1 MPFFLHKM
9 LSMMRR
15 FCLPL
20 LALILSACAGPTGA
34 PPAAAPPPAAA
45 LATPDRDPRL
55 NATLY
60 LQVSEELRRLSAQS
74 YALATLRLPA
84 ALADPGSAALEQADG
99 GSGKPPAVIFDVDET
114 VLDNSPQQA
123 RAILSGRLEFDRA
136 AWDAWVGERAA
147 KAMPGAVDF
156 VAALRQQNIRV
167 VFITN
172 RECRPRPTAP
182 GDVCPQHADT
192 LVNLESAGFGAVAP
206 ADLLLK
212 GQNGWPSDKA
222 SRRETVARTH
232 RIIMSV
238 GDQITDMLSLRRD
251 QGPDERQRIAA
262 THADLWNRR
271 WIIIPNSSYGY
282 WLDTLPAPASSALRT
297 R

>member
-1 MPFFLHKM
+1 
-9 LSMMRR
+9 MMRR

-20 LALILSACAGPTGA
+20 LALILSACAGPPSAPPVVA
-34 PPAAAPPPAAA
+34 PPAAAQ
-45 LATPDRDPRL
+45 ATPDRDPRL

-60 LQVSEELRRLSAQS
+60 MQVSEELRRLSAQS
-74 YALATLRLPA
+74 YALATLRLPT

-99 GSGKPPAVIFDVDET
+99 GAGKPPAVIFDVDET
-114 VLDNSPQQA
+114 VLDNSPHQA
-123 RAILSGRLEFDRA
+123 RAILSGRLDFDLA
-136 AWDAWVGERAA
+136 AWDQWVSERAA
-147 KAMPGAVDF
+147 GAMPGAVDF
-156 VAALRQQNIRV
+156 VTRLRQQNIRV

-182 GDVCPQHADT
+182 GDACPQHADT
-192 LVNLESAGFGAVAP
+192 LANLESAGFGVMAP

-238 GDQITDMLSLRRD
+238 GDQVTDMMSLRRD
-251 QGPDERQRIAA
+251 QGPAERQRIAA
-262 THADLWNRR
+262 AHADLWALR
-271 WIIIPNSSYGY
+271 WVIIPNSSYGY
-282 WLDTLPAPASSALRT
+282 WLDILPDPASSALRT